1 MPRRV
6 RVRIEVPRGSF
17 LKHRPDGTLDYAS
30 PLPCPF
36 NYGSV
41 LDTVAADGD
50 PLDAIVLGPRIDPGV
65 EVDSDVQAVV
75 WIRDA
80 GVIDDKLICSDT
92 PLTSKDRQQINRF
105 FRLYSVTKRALNL
118 VRRRQGTTA
127 FEGWADQERS
137 NSED

>member
-41 LDTVAADGD
+41 LGSVAADGD
-50 PLDAIVLGPRIDPGV
+50 PLDAIVLGPKIDAGV
-65 EVDSDVQAVV
+65 EVDADVRAVV

-80 GVIDDKLICSDT
+80 GVIDDKLICSTD
-92 PLTSKDRQQINRF
+92 PLTSRDRQRVDRF

-118 VRRRQGTTA
+118 VRGCQGITE
-127 FEGWADQERS
+127 FEGWADQERAS
-137 NSED
+137 SKG

>member
-1 MPRRV
+1 VPRRV

-50 PLDAIVLGPRIDPGV
+50 PLDAIVLGPRIDPGG

>member
-1 MPRRV
+1 MARRV

-41 LDTVAADGD
+41 LGSVAADGD
-50 PLDAIVLGPRIDPGV
+50 PLDAIVLGPKLKAGV
-65 EVDSDVQAVV
+65 EVDAEVRAVV

-80 GVIDDKLICSDT
+80 GVIDDKLICSMD
-92 PLTSKDRQQINRF
+92 PLTSRDRQRVDRF
-105 FRLYSVTKRALNL
+105 FRVYSVTKRALNL
-118 VRRRQGTTA
+118 LRGRQGATS
-127 FEGWADQERS
+127 FEGWAEQEREI
-137 NSED
+137 SEG